1 MKFQPGDDVIV
12 EFDGW
17 EHRGEIKSSHNG
29 WYYAKVIIDPLLDY
43 GSVGARLAPESIVCV
58 REVNVRHAEQ
68 SSD

>member
-29 WYYAKVIIDPLLDY
+29 WCYAKVIIDPLLDY
-43 GSVGARLAPESIVCV
+43 GPVGARLAPESIVCV
-58 REVNVRHAEQ
+58 REANVRHAEQ
-68 SSD
+68 ISD